1 MAKADRPNQLRMRC
15 PHCGQMAFVRNSVEL
30 SPLLKELYFV
40 CRNLEC
46 GHIFVA
52 RLEPCRTVSPSAI
65 PNPEI
70 SLPFSAHVRADVLI
84 RQLEMFKEP

>member
-1 MAKADRPNQLRMRC
+1 
-15 PHCGQMAFVRNSVEL
+15 MAFVRNSVEL

-40 CRNLEC
+40 CRNLQC

-52 RLEPCRTVSPSAI
+52 RLEACRTVSPSAI

-70 SLPFSAHVRADVLI
+70 DLPFSQHVRIDVLMK
-84 RQLEMFKEP
+84 QLEMFKETP